1 MEQIPEQMFISL
13 HLKDHPVL
21 KESKLYKI
29 KYLQML
35 QNFVGQYAENNS
47 YAEAMLNAYYNKFLG
62 ISLPL
67 PGVEINEP
75 TKSDLYSFFLTALQ
89 YQFVFI
95 TDCLLICAYKNM
107 STAQKIMTEFKPL
120 FKFDDVALD
129 SLFNALYNRQIVGEN
144 IKSAKAAVDCWQKNL
159 RFMRQPGLRIL
170 VTANM
175 SAGKSTLI
183 NAIVGKRLNRTAQEA
198 CTAHLCCLYNKPFED
213 DLTHLVSPKLVYDAS
228 EQDIL
233 DSQKDCDCTLTTYYR
248 TCEPLPKQV
257 CIIDTPGV
265 NSAMNKE
272 HGNLT
277 KQALQNEKYDKLVYI
292 FNANQLGTN
301 DEFDYLKYLSENVP
315 AEKLVFVVNKL
326 DTFNQKRDSINES
339 LQGINDILLK
349 FGYKKPVVCP
359 VSAYFAL
366 LLKMKQANCV
376 LDDNEQDDLNLYI
389 RKYNR
394 QYFNLWPYYEANL
407 KIKNINNSQNEI
419 FIELAM
425 KSGLY
430 GLEQILFDNL
440 L

>member
-67 PGVEINEP
+67 PGVEISEP

-107 STAQKIMTEFKPL
+107 ATAQKIMAEFKPL

-129 SLFNALYNRQIVGEN
+129 SLFNALYNRRIVGEN
-144 IKSAKAAVDCWQKNL
+144 IKSATVAVDCWQKNL

-213 DLTHLVSPKLVYDAS
+213 DLTHLVSPKLVYNAS

-292 FNANQLGTN
+292 FNAEQLGT
-301 DEFDYLKYLSENVP
+301 DEEIAYLRYIVDTVP
-315 AEKLVFVVNKL
+315 QNKLIFVINKL
-326 DTFNQKRDSINES
+326 DTFNCNEDSIKASIEDVGKD
-339 LQGINDILLK
+339 LTKVGC
-349 FGYKKPVVCP
+349 KKPIICP
-359 VSAYFAL
+359 VSAQFAF
-366 LLKMKQANCV
+366 LLKLKRSGCA
-376 LDDNEQDDLNLYI
+376 LNQKEKLI
-389 RKYNR
+389 FD
-394 QYFNLWPYYEANL
+394 YF
-407 KIKNINNSQNEI
+407 SEI
-419 FIELAM
+419 FMMDDYDLSIYYKKQQRTKNRCLPIKDYFTEM
-425 KSGLY
+425 SNKCGLY
-430 GLEQILFDNL
+430 GFEQALFGV
-440 L
+440 

>member
-13 HLKDHPVL
+13 HLKKHPVI
-21 KESKLYKI
+21 KESRLYKI

-35 QNFVGQYAENNS
+35 QHFVRLYAENNF
-47 YAEAMLNAYYNKFLG
+47 YAEAMLNAYYSKFLKTNLHLSDTA
-62 ISLPL
+62 I
-67 PGVEINEP
+67 IEP
-75 TKSDLYSFFLTALQ
+75 TKSELYSFFLSALQ
-89 YQFVFI
+89 YQFIFI

-107 STAQKIMTEFKPL
+107 TTAQKIMAEFKPL
-120 FKFDDVALD
+120 FNSGDVALD
-129 SLFNALYNRQIVGEN
+129 SLFNALYNRQLAGDN
-144 IKSAKAAVDCWQKNL
+144 IKSAAVAIDCWQKNL

-198 CTAHLCCLYNKPFED
+198 CTGHLCQLYNKPFED
-213 DLTHLVSPKLVYDAS
+213 DLTHLVAPKLIYNAN
-228 EQDIL
+228 EQEIL
-233 DSQKDCDCTLTTYYR
+233 NSQKDCDCTLTTYYQ
-248 TCEPLPKQV
+248 TFEPLQKQV

-265 NSAMNKE
+265 NSAVNKE

-277 KQALQNEKYDKLVYI
+277 KKALKEEKYDKLVYI

-315 AEKLVFVVNKL
+315 AEKLIFVVNKL
-326 DTFNQKRDSINES
+326 DTFNQKRDSISES
-339 LQGINDILLK
+339 IKGINDILNK

-366 LLKMKQANCV
+366 LLKMKQEKCV